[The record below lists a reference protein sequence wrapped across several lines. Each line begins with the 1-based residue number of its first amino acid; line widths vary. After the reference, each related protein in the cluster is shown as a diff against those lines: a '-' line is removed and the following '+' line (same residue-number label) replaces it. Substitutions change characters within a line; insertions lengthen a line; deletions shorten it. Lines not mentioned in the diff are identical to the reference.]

1 MEGDRGMSCVFCALT
16 DYLAE
21 NELAYAVYDKYPV
34 NPGHVLIIPKRHMA
48 EYFEL
53 NTDEESAIWSLLREA
68 KAKVERIHRPDGWN
82 IGINNGKAAGQTVF
96 HLHVHLIPRYAGDV
110 EAPEGG
116 VRGVIPSRQK
126 Y

>member
-1 MEGDRGMSCVFCALT
+1 MTCIFCVKT
-16 DYLAE
+16 EYLAE
-21 NELAYAVYDKYPV
+21 NEYAYAVYDKYPV

-48 EYFEL
+48 EYFDL
-53 NTDEESAIWSLLREA
+53 TAEEEAAIWSLLGEIKVMVEA
-68 KAKVERIHRPDGWN
+68 AYKPDGWN

-96 HLHVHLIPRYAGDV
+96 HLHVHLIPRYDGDV
-110 EAPEGG
+110 DAPEGG

>member
-1 MEGDRGMSCVFCALT
+1 MTCIFCTLT
-16 DYLAE
+16 EYLAE
-21 NELAYAVYDKYPV
+21 NEHAYAIYDKYPV

-48 EYFEL
+48 EYFDL
-53 NTDEESAIWSLLREA
+53 TAEEETAIWSLLREM
-68 KAKVERIHRPDGWN
+68 KDKVETEFMPDGWN
-82 IGINNGKAAGQTVF
+82 VGINNGKAAGQTVF
-96 HLHVHLIPRYAGDV
+96 HLHVHLIPRYTGDV

>member
-1 MEGDRGMSCVFCALT
+1 MTCIFCKIT
-16 DYLAE
+16 EFLAH
-21 NELAYAVYDKYPV
+21 NDHAYAIYDKYPV

-53 NTDEESAIWSLLREA
+53 TAEEEADVWNLLREV
-68 KAKVERIHRPDGWN
+68 KSRVEVEFKPDGWN

-96 HLHVHLIPRYAGDV
+96 HLHVHLIPRYEGDV
-110 EAPEGG
+110 AEPEGG
-116 VRGVIPSRQK
+116 VRGVVPERRA